1 MNEQEY
7 IDRLKTENKILQ
19 DKLDK
24 IDDKRK
30 KKRKFKWWLLKKS
43 SVPILGSR
51 LKRSINDA
59 IHEYKE
65 YKTVSVDT
73 VSDVS
78 SSIIW
83 RITRIGLFAFFFAVL
98 PSTILVIQTLLLKNQ
113 NELVHNQT
121 DLVESQRRSSLVFVM
136 DNVLSDLNE
145 ELKYKGVNSKNN
157 ISNTLQ
163 ARIVSLSLAMQP
175 YKYKEGEK
183 LIDKKISPERGQL
196 LYSLIKS
203 DLGQQSLSDIFY
215 AGDFEY
221 SSLREVSLGRGV
233 YLKYAKLNHSN
244 LYKANMPAA
253 NLASS
258 ELKEVDMS
266 YINLSDAN
274 LSRARLIEANVKNAE
289 MAGID
294 LTNAN
299 LSGADFTGADLSE
312 AKLWGAK
319 IVDANFTDTV
329 LDNVIVDRQD
339 WIDYINDTLDLKGAS
354 DIKDKYRVKKQGK
367 QQFVLVPKKG

>member
-1 MNEQEY
+1 
-7 IDRLKTENKILQ
+7 
-19 DKLDK
+19 
-24 IDDKRK
+24 
-30 KKRKFKWWLLKKS
+30 
-43 SVPILGSR
+43 
-51 LKRSINDA
+51 
-59 IHEYKE
+59 
-65 YKTVSVDT
+65 
-73 VSDVS
+73 
-78 SSIIW
+78 
-83 RITRIGLFAFFFAVL
+83 
-98 PSTILVIQTLLLKNQ
+98 
-113 NELVHNQT
+113 
-121 DLVESQRRSSLVFVM
+121 
-136 DNVLSDLNE
+136 
-145 ELKYKGVNSKNN
+145 
-157 ISNTLQ
+157 
-163 ARIVSLSLAMQP
+163 MQP